1 MKFFYGLLVTFV
13 LVFTANVSH
22 ASQLS
27 TDARTAIPKDIQ
39 QLVVIDYR
47 AMQESAAAM
56 ALRNRVMLPELKQL
70 EEALQNSGLNDN
82 HDVEQLA
89 FAIFRTREDS
99 DETAIVGVAQ
109 GQFSMQD
116 ILANFK
122 KQQIKPVT
130 IRTNKIYPMGT
141 TGLQVTFLDASTMLF
156 GGSQAMKIALNARDG
171 NAQNM
176 LSNPTIMDAM
186 HSVESEPL
194 WSILDKKG
202 TETMMHSVM
211 GQASELTDFDTISK
225 KLVASWYTMD
235 FQHGVHFDLTISTGD
250 TFTAA
255 TVSSLLNAAI
265 SYRKVSG
272 SETEKAALAA
282 TNISSDAGRLT
293 VHFATTDTEF
303 QSLLKSPLF
312 QGMVR

>member
-1 MKFFYGLLVTFV
+1 LKFFYGFLIAFV
-13 LVFTANVSH
+13 LVSTANVSY

-27 TDARTAIPKDIQ
+27 TDARTAIPRDIQ

-47 AMQESAAAM
+47 VMQESPAAM

-70 EEALQNSGLNDN
+70 EASLQNSGLNDN
-82 HDVEQLA
+82 HDIEQLA

-99 DETAIVGVAQ
+99 DETAIVGIAQ
-109 GQFSMQD
+109 GQFSMTD
-116 ILANFK
+116 ILASFR
-122 KQQIKPVT
+122 KQQIKPIL
-130 IRTNKIYPMGT
+130 IRTNKIYAMGS

-156 GGSQAMKIALNARDG
+156 GSSHAMKIALNARDG
-171 NAQNM
+171 NTPNM

-186 HSVESEPL
+186 HTVDGEPL

-211 GQASELTDFDTISK
+211 GQASELTDFDSIKK
-225 KLVASWYTMD
+225 KLVASWYTMN

-255 TVSSLLNAAI
+255 TVSSLLNAAV

-282 TNISSDAGRLT
+282 TNVSSDAGKLT
-293 VHFATTDTEF
+293 VHFSTSDNEF
-303 QSLLKSPLF
+303 ESLLKSPLF
-312 QGMVR
+312 QGMVH

>member
-1 MKFFYGLLVTFV
+1 MKFYYGLLVTIV
-13 LVFTANVSH
+13 LVLTANVSH

-89 FAIFRTREDS
+89 FAIFRVKEDS
-99 DETAIVGVAQ
+99 EETSIVGIAQ

-122 KQQIKPVT
+122 KQQLKPVT

-156 GGSQAMKIALNARDG
+156 GGTQAIKIALNARDG
-171 NAQNM
+171 NVPNM
-176 LSNPTIMDAM
+176 LSNQTIMDAM

-211 GQASELTDFDTISK
+211 GQASDLTDFETIQK
-225 KLVASWYTMD
+225 KLVASWYTMY
-235 FQHGVHFDLTISTGD
+235 FQHGVHFDLTISTSD
-250 TFTAA
+250 TFTSA

-272 SETEKAALAA
+272 SESEKAALAA
-282 TNISSDAGRLT
+282 TNISSDAGKLT
-293 VHFATTDTEF
+293 VHFATTDNEF

-312 QGMVR
+312 EGMVR